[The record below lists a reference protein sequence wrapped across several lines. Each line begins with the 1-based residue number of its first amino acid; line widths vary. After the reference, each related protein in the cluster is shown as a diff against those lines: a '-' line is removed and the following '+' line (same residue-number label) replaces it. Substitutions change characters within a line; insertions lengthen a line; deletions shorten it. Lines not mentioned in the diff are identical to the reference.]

1 MFSKPTEQQAL
12 ALAAIFQASN
22 QVYKLAYRGH
32 SDADKMHFA
41 MSTLLD
47 QNPDSLEKLYGSVE
61 NLQDGINTMRGFM
74 ENANKISDPKH
85 KDVISYVM
93 SSIHLASKL
102 TSDKQLISKIE
113 NGIDNARQQA
123 EHFSITHDNVYTN
136 VGSLYQDTVSTMR
149 LRIQVMGSA
158 VYLQQAGVAARIRCM
173 LFAAIRNAFL
183 WRQLG
188 GKRRHLLIQRKAFL
202 KVIDRL

>member
-1 MFSKPTEQQAL
+1 LFSKPTEQQTL

-22 QVYKLAYRGH
+22 QVCKLAYNGD
-32 SDADKMHFA
+32 SDANKMHFC
-41 MSTLLD
+41 MSTLLN
-47 QNPDSLEKLYGSVE
+47 QNPDSLEQLYGPVE
-61 NLQDGINTMRGFM
+61 NLQDGINTMWGFM
-74 ENANKISDPKH
+74 KNTNKISDEKH
-85 KDVISYVM
+85 KEVISYVM

-102 TSDKQLISKIE
+102 SADKQLLSIIE
-113 NGIDNARQQA
+113 TGIDNARQQA

-136 VGSLYQDTVSTMR
+136 LGSLYQDTVSTMR

>member
-1 MFSKPTEQQAL
+1 MFSKPTEQQTL

-22 QVYKLAYRGH
+22 QVYKLAYNGD
-32 SDADKMHFA
+32 SDANKMYLC
-41 MSTLLD
+41 MSTLLN
-47 QNPDSLEKLYGSVE
+47 QNPDSLEQLYGPVE

-74 ENANKISDPKH
+74 ENTNKISDAKH
-85 KDVISYVM
+85 KEVISYVM

-102 TSDKQLISKIE
+102 SADKQLLSKIE
-113 NGIDNARQQA
+113 TGIDNARQQA

-136 VGSLYQDTVSTMR
+136 LGSLYQDTVSTMR

>member
-22 QVYKLAYRGH
+22 QVYKLAYSGH

>member
-1 MFSKPTEQQAL
+1 LFSKPTKQQTI

-22 QVYKLAYRGH
+22 QVYKLAYTGD
-32 SDADKMHFA
+32 SDVEKMHFC
-41 MSTLLD
+41 MSTLLN
-47 QNPDSLEKLYGSVE
+47 QNPDSLEQLFGPME
-61 NLQDGINTMRGFM
+61 NLQDGINTMQGFM
-74 ENANKISDPKH
+74 ENANKITDPKH
-85 KDVISYVM
+85 KEVIAYVM

-102 TSDKQLISKIE
+102 SSNKNLLAKIE

-202 KVIDRL
+202 KQIDQL

>member
-1 MFSKPTEQQAL
+1 LFSKPTEQQAL

-22 QVYKLAYRGH
+22 QVYKLAYSGH